1 LPVKVM
7 FIRHAQTDGNAAGR
21 WQGHTNSSLTE
32 KGRGQAARLAARLAD
47 TQFDLIVSSDLDRT
61 VETAGALG
69 RPVET
74 DERWREPYFGAWEDL
89 TTAEIASDGTGGL
102 AALMAGE
109 DIALGG
115 GERLSE
121 VFARANA
128 ALRDLVA
135 RLDGEG
141 TAVVVSHGMTLLT
154 LFSALLGTR
163 RPSPLRLLGNT
174 SVAELIIDRDRI
186 WTPRY
191 NDDTHLGDT
200 PKPSF
205 GHDTS
210 DTQIFLIRHGQTD
223 SNTQLRWQG
232 HLDGHLNDEGRR
244 QAELLAG
251 HLPQL
256 SALYASPLVRAA
268 DTASAIGAAQGLD
281 VTHDER
287 LKEISFGAWEGLTRA
302 EIMDRFPEQAADFFA
317 GIDVPRGGTGENFD
331 QVRDR
336 MRRSMAE
343 IAAQHPGET
352 IGVVSHGGATRAW
365 VTEVLGLAYEDRSNL
380 AILGNTG
387 YARIIFGKQGP
398 SVFSWNLAPHLERD

>member
-1 LPVKVM
+1 MPVRVT
-7 FIRHAQTDGNAAGR
+7 FVRHAQTDGNAAGR

-32 KGRGQAARLAARLAD
+32 KGREQATRLAERLAD
-47 TQFDLIVSSDLDRT
+47 THFDLVVSSDLDRT

-74 DERWREPYFGAWEDL
+74 DERWREPYFGDWEDL

-115 GERLSE
+115 GERLSA
-121 VFARANA
+121 VFLRANA

-135 RLDGEG
+135 RLDGDG

-174 SVAELIIDRDRI
+174 SVADLIIDNDRI

-191 NDDTHLGDT
+191 NDDTHLGNT
-200 PKPSF
+200 PKPFF
-205 GHDTS
+205 GHDNS
-210 DTQIFLIRHGQTD
+210 DTQVFLIRHGQTD
-223 SNTQLRWQG
+223 SNTQMRWQG
-232 HLDGHLNDEGRR
+232 HQDGHLNGEGRR
-244 QAELLAG
+244 QAKLLAA

-256 SALYASPLVRAA
+256 SALYSSPLIRAA
-268 DTASAIGAAQGLD
+268 DTAAAVGAVQGLE

-287 LKEISFGAWEGLTRA
+287 LKEISFGAWEGLTRS
-302 EIMDRFPEQAADFFA
+302 EIMEQFPKQASDFFA
-317 GIDVPRGGTGENFD
+317 GADVPRGGTGETFD

-336 MRRSMAE
+336 MRRSLAE

-365 VTEVLGLAYEDRSNL
+365 VTEVLGLTYEDRGNL
-380 AILGNTG
+380 TILGNTG
-387 YARIIFGKQGP
+387 YARIVFGRRGP
-398 SVFSWNLAPHLERD
+398 GLFSWNLVPHLEKG